1 MKFLEKAPEADLS
14 VDIVHLMCP
23 IHLLELNES
32 IKQIEIGQ
40 ILELV
45 TDYDNALED
54 VPRWCEIFGQEFVG
68 VIDNGDVYKLYI
80 RRLK

>member
-1 MKFLEKAPEADLS
+1 MKFLEKELSANLS

-32 IKQIEIGQ
+32 IKKIEVGQ
-40 ILELV
+40 ILELI
-45 TDYDNALED
+45 TDYDRALED
-54 VPRWCEIFGQEFVG
+54 VPKWCEVFGQEFLG
-68 VIDNGDVYKLYI
+68 VYEDGETYKFYI

>member
-1 MKFLEKAPEADLS
+1 MKFLEKELPANHS

-32 IKQIEIGQ
+32 IKKIEVGQ
-40 ILELV
+40 ILELT
-45 TDYDNALED
+45 TDYDRALED
-54 VPRWCEIFGQEFVG
+54 VPKWCEVFGQEFLG
-68 VIDNGDVYKLYI
+68 VYEDGETYKFYI

>member
-1 MKFLEKAPEADLS
+1 MKFLEKELPANLS

-32 IKQIEIGQ
+32 IKKIKVGQ
-40 ILELV
+40 ILELI
-45 TDYDNALED
+45 TDYDRALED
-54 VPRWCEIFGQEFVG
+54 VPKWCEVFGQEFLG
-68 VIDNGDVYKLYI
+68 VYEDGETYKFYI

>member
-1 MKFLEKAPEADLS
+1 MKFLEKELPANLR

-32 IKQIEIGQ
+32 IKKIEVGQ
-40 ILELV
+40 ILELI
-45 TDYDNALED
+45 TDYDRALED
-54 VPRWCEIFGQEFVG
+54 VPKWCEVFGQEFLG
-68 VIDNGDVYKLYI
+68 VYEDGETYKFYI

>member
-1 MKFLEKAPEADLS
+1 MKFLEKELPANLS

-32 IKQIEIGQ
+32 IKKIEVGQ
-40 ILELV
+40 ILKLI
-45 TDYDNALED
+45 TDYDRALED
-54 VPRWCEIFGQEFVG
+54 VPKWCEVFGQEFLG
-68 VIDNGDVYKLYI
+68 VYEDGETYKFYI

>member
-1 MKFLEKAPEADLS
+1 MKFLEKELPANLS

-32 IKQIEIGQ
+32 IKKIEVGQ
-40 ILELV
+40 ILELI
-45 TDYDNALED
+45 TDYDRALED
-54 VPRWCEIFGQEFVG
+54 VPKWCEVFEQEFLG
-68 VIDNGDVYKLYI
+68 VYEDGETYKFYI

>member
-1 MKFLEKAPEADLS
+1 MKFLEKELPANLS

-32 IKQIEIGQ
+32 IKKIEEGQ
-40 ILELV
+40 ILELI
-45 TDYDNALED
+45 TDYDRALED
-54 VPRWCEIFGQEFVG
+54 VPKWCEVFGQEFLG
-68 VIDNGDVYKLYI
+68 VYEDGETYKFYI